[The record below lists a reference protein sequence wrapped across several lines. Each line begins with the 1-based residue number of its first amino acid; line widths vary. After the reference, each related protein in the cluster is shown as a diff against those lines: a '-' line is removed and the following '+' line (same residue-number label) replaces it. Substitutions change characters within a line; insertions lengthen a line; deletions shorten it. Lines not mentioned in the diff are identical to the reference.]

1 MTKNKQ
7 VMSDCVPSPSSDSS
21 YASSSAT
28 KSSSG
33 SSASPTCEISL
44 LERLIRTHPIWF
56 LPSLQRSG
64 ALHLL
69 QGREVG
75 NFIVRSSTQPLT
87 MALSV
92 KLPGNHV
99 EHYLLKAIGNR
110 IALENSTHTFETVH
124 QLIAHYCDVSDEIPV
139 CLRVPTAIAEAIS
152 RQQLRSYALLGQEF
166 WTHSSSGSGKE
177 LSSPSD
183 VEVNKNFLSSGLES
197 HSSSSQTSLCDG
209 TKKPCRPTTLEL
221 GGCSATVGGTGAT
234 CTPPPVPP
242 RWSRSALLT
251 PLSLPS
257 SIQST
262 PSEVQSTFSEKS
274 SRPGKKK
281 KRNSGGNKAE
291 SIHYKDTEILDLFKG
306 TKTIYDD
313 KASDYEDIW
322 SPHERAHTPRLSTFK
337 PDLIASSLASDL
349 DTCTNILRNKNNNK
363 GQLHSPRTAQSE
375 DEERLVENKNAQN
388 NRHSLNGQHLS
399 QVQIQIT
406 DTKDVSVKRRSRVEG
421 EELENRNSVDLEN
434 KKSPGLYSEPV
445 DSIAF
450 RRFGNHRHSEPNI
463 RWSQPVLSL
472 LKLDFSGV
480 GGLSEDESRV
490 ETVGTGKGKIALL
503 QRRLQEKRE
512 QQITTASY
520 HQSISASQHHISN
533 RESVTNVAASVSV
546 GSELIVNRATM
557 DENNRNLNSKSHT
570 CVSVD
575 NLYNSN
581 VKQLL
586 VSDTVNTENKEISVP
601 KDGTNEMQS
610 APEDLRNSNSQH
622 TNEASVLEVSNNQ
635 SWRVDNSWEFVMWQK
650 NGERHPQESTAK
662 FPVLTPPNSPHNVE
676 GGVDHHSG
684 DNFSGISQTESS
696 LNSVNNNQSD
706 YDGSNN
712 NLHRF
717 SRYDNLEIQRAE
729 DESSEDGQL
738 EAEGQEKIS
747 APWDSS
753 KWEHLLR
760 LVSESTQQLDSL
772 QMLESSLE
780 KRRNLVEAQVSQLA
794 VPNVDESKQRISKI
808 LEVSGN
814 VDKASKSI
822 TSAVRKMA
830 STDDGVFGPTLK
842 SFISCTISAKT
853 QDPNKVMRNV
863 RQFISGMKNFLVGVS
878 PETTDLRAEI
888 KKQTEMLNDSEF
900 LNIDSILEEILV
912 DLVIAP
918 LTLHIRGLI
927 DSFIVKTQEP
937 LTLNNQTNTDFKYF
951 TLDQQSKAGFEK
963 LKGIYS
969 GFEDSVSPIKKLDK
983 WNEYVCQVQDME
995 NYSSD
1000 SFLPLLTEMLG
1011 ATASISLPSHVE
1023 YMIGLLPHSLAEQ
1036 NNYSLSL
1043 LQSAVS
1049 GVKCQNDG
1057 SQGTSTLTSVRV
1069 IVPDERNGTL
1079 IRKVVPVRESTTN
1092 KEVAKMVAS
1101 KLGITNPGDYV
1112 LVKIKDGEE
1121 KLCIECDLVSESVGD
1136 TSAALAYKRIDAKIG
1151 WPQRMS

>member
-1 MTKNKQ
+1 M
-7 VMSDCVPSPSSDSS
+7 
-21 YASSSAT
+21 
-28 KSSSG
+28 
-33 SSASPTCEISL
+33 
-44 LERLIRTHPIWF
+44 
-56 LPSLQRSG
+56 
-64 ALHLL
+64 
-69 QGREVG
+69 
-75 NFIVRSSTQPLT
+75 IV
-87 MALSV
+87 
-92 KLPGNHV
+92 
-99 EHYLLKAIGNR
+99 
-110 IALENSTHTFETVH
+110 
-124 QLIAHYCDVSDEIPV
+124 
-139 CLRVPTAIAEAIS
+139 
-152 RQQLRSYALLGQEF
+152 
-166 WTHSSSGSGKE
+166 
-177 LSSPSD
+177 
-183 VEVNKNFLSSGLES
+183 
-197 HSSSSQTSLCDG
+197 
-209 TKKPCRPTTLEL
+209 
-221 GGCSATVGGTGAT
+221 
-234 CTPPPVPP
+234 
-242 RWSRSALLT
+242 
-251 PLSLPS
+251 
-257 SIQST
+257 
-262 PSEVQSTFSEKS
+262 
-274 SRPGKKK
+274 
-281 KRNSGGNKAE
+281 
-291 SIHYKDTEILDLFKG
+291 

-363 GQLHSPRTAQSE
+363 GQLQSPRTAQSE

-406 DTKDVSVKRRSRVEG
+406 DAKDVGLKRRSRIEG
-421 EELENRNSVDLEN
+421 EELENRDSVEVEN

-472 LKLDFSGV
+472 VKLDFGGG
-480 GGLSEDESRV
+480 GGLSEDENRV
-490 ETVGTGKGKIALL
+490 ETVGTGKSKIALL

-512 QQITTASY
+512 QQITTKSY
-520 HQSISASQHHISN
+520 HQSISTSQHQISN
-533 RESVTNVAASVSV
+533 NRKSVTNVAASVSV
-546 GSELIVNRATM
+546 GSELIVNSATM
-557 DENNRNLNSKSHT
+557 DENTWNINSKSQT
-570 CVSVD
+570 CGSVD

-581 VKQLL
+581 IQQLL
-586 VSDTVNTENKEISVP
+586 ISNPVGTENKKGISVP
-601 KDGTNEMQS
+601 KEGTIELES
-610 APEDLRNSNSQH
+610 DLLILIGFLAPEDLRNSNLQH
-622 TNEASVLEVSNNQ
+622 TSEASVLEVSHNQ

-650 NGERHPQESTAK
+650 DGERHPQESTAK

-729 DESSEDGQL
+729 DESSEDGHL

-780 KRRNLVEAQVSQLA
+780 KRRNLNETQASQLV
-794 VPNVDESKQRISKI
+794 VPNANATESKQRISKI

-814 VDKASKSI
+814 VDKASKTI
-822 TSAVRKMA
+822 IGAVRQMA
-830 STDDGVFGPTLK
+830 SKDDGVFGPTLK
-842 SFISCTISAKT
+842 NTE
-853 QDPNKVMRNV
+853 KVMRNV

-900 LNIDSILEEILV
+900 LNIDSILEEVLG

-918 LTLHIRGLI
+918 LNLHIRGLI
-927 DSFIVKTQEP
+927 DSYIVKTQEP
-937 LTLNNQTNTDFKYF
+937 LTLKNQGATEFKYF
-951 TLDQQSKAGFEK
+951 TLDSQSKAGFEK
-963 LKGIYS
+963 LKNIYS
-969 GFEDSVSPIKKLDK
+969 GFEDSVSPIRKLDK

-1011 ATASISLPSHVE
+1011 ATASVSLPSHVE

-1057 SQGTSTLTSVRV
+1057 SHGTSTITSVRV

-1079 IRKVVPVRESTTN
+1079 IRKVVPVRQSTTN

-1121 KLCIECDLVSESVGD
+1121 KLCVECDLVSESVGD